1 METFNLD
8 QVLAQ
13 LRTVL
18 EHNDLAAAVAL
29 IESLQ
34 PADQA
39 DLVEELSDSNQV
51 ALVSHMDPADSANV
65 LEEMEDEEAA
75 ALAELLSPGDL
86 ADILDEMEV
95 DAAADV
101 LGDLP
106 PELAAQT
113 LREMEEAE
121 GVIPLLQY
129 PDDTAGGLM
138 TPAIITLR
146 RDWRVQRALEELR
159 WRGPS
164 ADHAYYL
171 YATDSEGVLQGVV
184 RLRDLAVAPPETVV
198 EALMAPDII
207 SVLVT
212 ADQEVCARTLS
223 RYGFLALPVVDDA
236 GRLVGVITADD
247 LIEVAEDEAT
257 EDMYRMVGISG
268 EEQIFGPVWVSVVKR
283 LPWLAV
289 NMLTLFVAITV
300 VDAFESVIAGMVA
313 LATFLPL
320 VSGEGGNAGSQTTT
334 VIVRGMALGE
344 VDQRNGLRLLF
355 KEMAAALVNGAIVG
369 AGTGLAIYLWK
380 GESVIALAAGLAMV
394 LNFLAAALV
403 GVLVPLGLKLIKVD
417 PALASAAFVTG
428 VTDTLGFLFFLGIA
442 TLLMQ

>member
-1 METFNLD
+1 METFTLD

-13 LRTVL
+13 LRTAL
-18 EHNDLAAAVAL
+18 EHDNLAAAAAL

-51 ALVSHMDPADSANV
+51 ALVSHMDPADSADV

-95 DAAADV
+95 DEAADV

-106 PELAAQT
+106 SDLVAKALQ
-113 LREMEEAE
+113 EMEEAE
-121 GVIPLLQY
+121 EVIPLLQY

-146 RDWRVQRALEELR
+146 RDWRVKRALEELR
-159 WRGPS
+159 WQGPS

-198 EALMAPDII
+198 EVLMVPDII
-207 SVLVT
+207 SVPVT
-212 ADQEVCARTLS
+212 ADQEICARTLS

-247 LIEVAEDEAT
+247 LIEVA
-257 EDMYRMVGISG
+257 
-268 EEQIFGPVWVSVVKR
+268 
-283 LPWLAV
+283 
-289 NMLTLFVAITV
+289 
-300 VDAFESVIAGMVA
+300 
-313 LATFLPL
+313 
-320 VSGEGGNAGSQTTT
+320 
-334 VIVRGMALGE
+334 
-344 VDQRNGLRLLF
+344 
-355 KEMAAALVNGAIVG
+355 
-369 AGTGLAIYLWK
+369 
-380 GESVIALAAGLAMV
+380 
-394 LNFLAAALV
+394 
-403 GVLVPLGLKLIKVD
+403 
-417 PALASAAFVTG
+417 
-428 VTDTLGFLFFLGIA
+428 
-442 TLLMQ
+442 